1 MTFSS
6 IKRGVYRFLK
16 WSEKYTRTDMIY
28 LARGSFWMS
37 AKRVV
42 YVATAFVVAIT
53 FANFF
58 PQEAYGEYKYL
69 LSMAGLLAIVTM
81 RGLNTSYLRTVSRG
95 YEGMFWPVL
104 RSRLKWGLLA
114 SVASAAVALYYFY
127 QGDITMA
134 TGFFLSALFV
144 PPLNAFTVFI
154 PLLNGRKHFQLSAQ
168 YETIVQIVAAT
179 SIIVTV
185 LATDTVGWVLL
196 SYFVSYTL
204 MRIIVTHI
212 VTQRHAP
219 NNNTEDDTIS
229 YGRHL
234 TAMVAIGDVASRID
248 SILTWHFLGAVPLAI
263 YSFANMPTKHLRS
276 LVSST
281 GLLALIKLSEKD
293 KDKIKKTLPRKI
305 GIFFLGIVPIV
316 IAYILAA
323 PLLFQIAFPQYIEAV
338 PYTQVLSLSL
348 LFYPKILFG
357 SALTAH
363 AEKKSLYIMNITTPL
378 VNITLLLILLP
389 LYGIWGLVGATLGT
403 QVFKTGLLTWLF
415 IRM

>member
-6 IKRGVYRFLK
+6 IKRGIYRFLK

-37 AKRVV
+37 AKRIV
-42 YVATAFVVAIT
+42 YVGTAFVVAVT

-95 YEGMFWPVL
+95 FEGMFWTVL
-104 RSRLKWGLLA
+104 KSRLKWGVIA
-114 SVASAAVALYYFY
+114 SIIATAIALYYLY
-127 QGDITMA
+127 QGDTAMA
-134 TGFFLSALFV
+134 VGFFLSAIFV

-168 YETIVQIVAAT
+168 YETIVQVVAAT
-179 SIIVTV
+179 SIVATVFVTN
-185 LATDTVGWVLL
+185 TVGWVLL
-196 SYFVSYTL
+196 TYFVSYSL
-204 MRIIVTHI
+204 MRVLITQIVI
-212 VTQRHAP
+212 RRHGL
-219 NNNTEDDTIS
+219 NTKKEDDTIS
-229 YGRHL
+229 YGKHL
-234 TAMVAIGDVASRID
+234 TAMVAVSDIASKVD

-263 YSFANMPTKHLRS
+263 YSFANLPPKHLRS

-281 GLLALIKLSEKD
+281 GLLALIKFSEKE
-293 KDKIKKTLPRKI
+293 KWQIKKTLPRKI
-305 GIFFLGIVPIV
+305 GVFFLGIVPIV
-316 IAYILAA
+316 FAYIFAA
-323 PLLFQIAFPQYIEAV
+323 PLIFQLAFPQYIEAI
-338 PYTQVLSLSL
+338 PYTQALSLSL
-348 LFYPKILFG
+348 LFYPKILLD

-363 AEKKSLYIMNITTPL
+363 AEKKSLYIAHTAAPL
-378 VNITLLLILLP
+378 VNIFLLLMLLP
-389 LYGIWGLVGATLGT
+389 THGLWGLVAATLGT
-403 QVFKTGLLTWLF
+403 QVFKTGIYTWFF